1 MFQNNVVTLH
11 AQSAKV
17 FFLYTPARENEKTKQ
32 IETLRYKK
40 I

>member
-1 MFQNNVVTLH
+1 MFQKNVVTLH

-17 FFLYTPARENEKTKQ
+17 FLLYTPARNKEKNRK
-32 IETLRYKK
+32 LRYKK